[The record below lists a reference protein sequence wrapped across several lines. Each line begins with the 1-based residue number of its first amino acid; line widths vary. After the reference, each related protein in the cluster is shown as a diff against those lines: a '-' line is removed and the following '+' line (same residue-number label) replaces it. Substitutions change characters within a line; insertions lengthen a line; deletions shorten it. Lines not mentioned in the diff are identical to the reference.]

1 MEVAGKASL
10 RSEMLLNQ
18 SLTLPCWVQPTTF
31 IFIII
36 EVQLRVIKIIK
47 ISRSYKR
54 SLPETFSAGVYLGH
68 HLLQVLCLI
77 KPMSHFVIFLLL
89 KEWAYTSYFSFIFRV
104 DLHLD
109 GKEFFFVFSLF
120 YLHSHFKDPLGEF
133 RVFFAFAFLKRFDT
147 VLWRKKVLCAG

>member
-36 EVQLRVIKIIK
+36 EVDICLEVQLRVIK

-89 KEWAYTSYFSFIFRV
+89 KE
-104 DLHLD
+104 
-109 GKEFFFVFSLF
+109 
-120 YLHSHFKDPLGEF
+120 
-133 RVFFAFAFLKRFDT
+133 
-147 VLWRKKVLCAG
+147 